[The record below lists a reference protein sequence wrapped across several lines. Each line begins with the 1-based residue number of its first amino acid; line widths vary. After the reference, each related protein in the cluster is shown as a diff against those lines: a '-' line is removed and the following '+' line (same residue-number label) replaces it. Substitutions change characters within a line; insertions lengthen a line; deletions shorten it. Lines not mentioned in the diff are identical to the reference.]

1 MLKETDGVP
10 TNYLAQHSQN
20 IVNHL
25 IHAGQLTGT
34 SFGSGET
41 CNEPSN
47 FQYCKTKAAEQK
59 VCSVPAEDH
68 ALPKAI
74 TWAFSMPMA
83 CP

>member
-25 IHAGQLTGT
+25 IHAEQLTGT
-34 SFGSGET
+34 RFGSGET
-41 CNEPSN
+41 YNKPPSN
-47 FQYCKTKAAEQK
+47 FQCCKTKTIEQK
-59 VCSVPAEDH
+59 VCSVLAEDH

-74 TWAFSMPMA
+74 T
-83 CP
+83 